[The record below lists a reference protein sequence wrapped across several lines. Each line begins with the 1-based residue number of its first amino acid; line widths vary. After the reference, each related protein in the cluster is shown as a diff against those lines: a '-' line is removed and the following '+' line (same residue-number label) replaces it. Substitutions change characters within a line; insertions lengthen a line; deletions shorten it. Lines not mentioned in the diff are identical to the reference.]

1 MVKNEKYGLLAD
13 TNSILTR
20 ESLLS
25 AVELHGINGV
35 WQTELL
41 TTELLVLQPGAF
53 QTENATESWKRYM
66 LPSAQIP
73 AEVIQSGGKA
83 MRSKTHKNLTV
94 LGIKAISPVQRV
106 YLFTVYMLS
115 DKIYCGI
122 YSSILLF

>member
-1 MVKNEKYGLLAD
+1 
-13 TNSILTR
+13 
-20 ESLLS
+20 LS
-25 AVELHGINGV
+25 AVELQGINGV

-41 TTELLVLQPGAF
+41 TTELLVLEPGAF
-53 QTENATESWKRYM
+53 QTENVTERWKRYM

-83 MRSKTHKNLTV
+83 MRSKPHKNLTV